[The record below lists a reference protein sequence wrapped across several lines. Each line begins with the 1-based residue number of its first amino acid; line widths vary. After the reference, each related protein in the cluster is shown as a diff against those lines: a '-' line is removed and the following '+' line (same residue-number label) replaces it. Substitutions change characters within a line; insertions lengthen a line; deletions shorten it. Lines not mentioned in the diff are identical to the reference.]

1 LRFFSYAYAILL
13 TGDLNYIYIHARLCV
28 SVKGGSGIWGS
39 GEKSAIFLYPKAISK
54 NNRINSQIRAP
65 IVRLIDEND
74 EQLGEV
80 SVEEAL
86 RMAQERELDLVEVAP
101 LAKPPVCKI
110 LDYGKFLYRQ
120 RKIEQKHKRL
130 QKKTEQKTIRLSLR
144 IDEHDLEV
152 KAGRAREF
160 LEDGNSVRVMLMFKG
175 RENAHE
181 ELGRQKVDLFL
192 EKIKD
197 VAAVEAPAKKQGNS
211 ITMVLIPS
219 KN

>member
-1 LRFFSYAYAILL
+1 MPDFVLPYVEDPKFGVLGKGRIYFFILKL
-13 TGDLNYIYIHARLCV
+13 
-28 SVKGGSGIWGS
+28 
-39 GEKSAIFLYPKAISK
+39 ISK
-54 NNRINSQIRAP
+54 QTRINAQIRAP
-65 IVRLIDEND
+65 IVRLIDENE

-80 SVEEAL
+80 TVEEAL
-86 RMAQERELDLVEVAP
+86 KMAHERELDLVEVAP

-110 LDYGKFLYRQ
+110 LDFGKYLYRQ

-144 IDEHDLEV
+144 IDEHDIEV

-160 LEDGNSVRVMLMFKG
+160 LDDGNSVKVILMFKG

-181 ELGRQKVDLFL
+181 DLGMQKVNSFFD
-192 EKIKD
+192 KIKD
-197 VAAVEAPAKKQGNS
+197 VATVETPAKKQGNS
-211 ITMVLIPS
+211 INMVLIPS

>member
-1 LRFFSYAYAILL
+1 MTAPLK
-13 TGDLNYIYIHARLCV
+13 YIYIHARLCA
-28 SVKGGSGIWGS
+28 SVKGGPGNWGF
-39 GEKSAIFLYPKAISK
+39 GEKSALFLYPKTISK
-54 NNRINSQIRAP
+54 NNRINAQIRAP

-80 SVEEAL
+80 AVEEAL
-86 RMAQERELDLVEVAP
+86 KMAQERGLDLVEVAP

-144 IDEHDLEV
+144 IDEHDLDV
-152 KAGRAREF
+152 KANRTREF
-160 LEDGNSVRVMLMFKG
+160 LEEGNSVRVLLMFKG

-181 ELGRQKVDLFL
+181 ELGMQKVNLFL
-192 EKIKD
+192 EKVKD

>member
-1 LRFFSYAYAILL
+1 MVFPFSVFVDSTPKIHIYSCPTLCFCLWKTWDLGFQGKVEHYFF
-13 TGDLNYIYIHARLCV
+13 IY
-28 SVKGGSGIWGS
+28 W
-39 GEKSAIFLYPKAISK
+39 PISK
-54 NNRINSQIRAP
+54 HTRINSQIRAP
-65 IVRLIDEND
+65 IVRLIDENE

-80 SVEEAL
+80 TVEEAL
-86 RMAQERELDLVEVAP
+86 KMAQERELDLVEVAP

-110 LDYGKFLYRQ
+110 LDFGKFLYRQ

-144 IDEHDLEV
+144 IDEHDIEV

-160 LEDGNSVRVMLMFKG
+160 LDEGNSVRVILMFKG

-181 ELGRQKVDLFL
+181 ELGMNKVKSFF

-197 VAAVEAPAKKQGNS
+197 IAAIEAPAKKQGNS
-211 ITMVLIPS
+211 INMVLIPS

>member
-1 LRFFSYAYAILL
+1 
-13 TGDLNYIYIHARLCV
+13 
-28 SVKGGSGIWGS
+28 
-39 GEKSAIFLYPKAISK
+39 
-54 NNRINSQIRAP
+54 
-65 IVRLIDEND
+65 
-74 EQLGEV
+74 
-80 SVEEAL
+80 
-86 RMAQERELDLVEVAP
+86 MAQERELDLVEVAP